1 MFSAMGLCWGVIS
14 EEAESTAVGGSKPA
28 PPHSGGFSN
37 WWHQPHGPHVDPP
50 LPGPLL
56 VEHREPEKLSSLL
69 YKPYPEPSSPSPGT
83 RKIRC
88 VPGGVLAVW
97 KFWHAAQRQGQLS
110 QNNRCTN
117 EFLLN
122 TM

>member
-37 WWHQPHGPHVDPP
+37 WWHQPHGPHVDLP

-88 VPGGVLAVW
+88 VPGGGPGCVEILACSS
-97 KFWHAAQRQGQLS
+97 KARPTITEQ
-110 QNNRCTN
+110 
-117 EFLLN
+117 
-122 TM
+122 